1 LCGRLIRQRAGAA
14 IALSHDTM
22 PPMPDASRLEYE
34 RRMHRVLAHIDRHL
48 GDPLDLPTL
57 AGVAHFSAFHFHRL
71 FAAWMGETL
80 GDYTRR
86 RRVEVAAAKLS
97 AQPRLTVLQAAL
109 DVGFGSS
116 EAFSRAFKSHFGVSP
131 SLWRAKRHAE
141 QRVSNSDHDAARPAA
156 NNGASLNDMPRDALI
171 VKIIERSPAKVA
183 YLRQVGPYGPPVNQF
198 WGTRVY
204 PWLVA
209 NGLLGQPRYGIAH
222 DDPSITDP
230 AMCRYDAGAEVPP
243 GFVTSLPAFV
253 GEIAGGRYAVLH
265 FKGNVLQVTDAWTRL
280 LRDWLPS
287 SGLQLDSRPCHEHYA
302 PGVPDDMAP
311 GVFECDICIPV
322 APL

>member
-1 LCGRLIRQRAGAA
+1 
-14 IALSHDTM
+14 M

-48 GDPLDLPTL
+48 GEPLDLATL

-71 FAAWMGETL
+71 FAAWMGQTL
-80 GDYTRR
+80 GDYMRR
-86 RRVEVAAAKLS
+86 RRVEVAASKLS

-131 SLWRAKRHAE
+131 SLWRAKRNSDHGL
-141 QRVSNSDHDAARPAA
+141 SNLDHDAAAGAA
-156 NNGASLNDMPRDALI
+156 NNGPSQHKLHSDALI
-171 VKIIERSPAKVA
+171 VKIIERAPARVA
-183 YLRQVGPYGPPVNQF
+183 YLRHVGPYGPPVNEF
-198 WGTRVY
+198 WGTRVRA
-204 PWLVA
+204 WLVA
-209 NGLLGQPRYGIAH
+209 NELLGQPRYGIAH

-230 AMCRYDAGAEVPP
+230 SLCRYDAGAELPP
-243 GFVTSLPAFV
+243 GGVVTGQAFV
-253 GEIAGGRYAVLH
+253 GEIPGGRYAVLH
-265 FKGNVLQVTDAWTRL
+265 FKGSVQQVTDAWARL

-287 SGLQLDSRPCHEHYA
+287 SGLQLDGRPCYECYEPGVHDDSA
-302 PGVPDDMAP
+302 PGI
-311 GVFECDICIPV
+311 FECDICIPV